1 MAGQR
6 WIMLLPVD
14 CHTFGEEGCKVHNN
28 PAICPDHGVEGSGSP
43 GRQRRVRVAA
53 LGMFEKKITGAFE
66 NVNVDILI
74 EKYRELDIDE
84 HTRYVIHR
92 LFQYKH
98 SVLKTGDNVVHQN
111 NAGVSPD
118 PTQF

>member
-1 MAGQR
+1 MVWREVAPPVGRGGQEWLR
-6 WIMLLPVD
+6 WE
-14 CHTFGEEGCKVHNN
+14 C
-28 PAICPDHGVEGSGSP
+28 S
-43 GRQRRVRVAA
+43 
-53 LGMFEKKITGAFE
+53 KKITSAFE